1 MATVS
6 NQRMS
11 ARAGAA
17 RIRAAQ
23 SRLAAAT
30 WILLGILAAALLAV
44 PRPAHGQ
51 ALGVQRLLHTA
62 TTSEDARYVASAR
75 LPALGVARQKPVQL
89 DVRRLFDQQKAAP
102 ADISVDLFD
111 ADTVTLTPERLERR
125 GEGNYTW
132 HGKLKDHPNGFAMIT
147 VVDGNVSGMIEL
159 GDNSRGARTRYQL
172 QSTSDGLTLLQE
184 IDSAAFPE
192 DHPATGELVAPVDN
206 VKPLFGATNSSK
218 GVLANGVVE
227 KADTAAI
234 IDVMIVYS
242 NQTAA
247 AAGAGIGAQAQQAVD
262 TANLVY
268 ANSGIT
274 TRLRLVYAGPANYD
288 ESGDFNTDL
297 NRLTNGADG
306 YMDGVAALRDAYGAD
321 LVSLFVE
328 NAQYCGLGWVGPNAG
343 YGFSVINRGCASS
356 NLSYPHELGHN
367 FGARH
372 DTYVDTATTP
382 YAYGHGWVDTGQR
395 WRDVMAYNNACAAYG
410 FNCTRI
416 PYMSNPALTYGSP
429 ADPLGSTTT
438 ANVARVHND
447 NALTVA
453 NFRASK
459 QGGATSCTFTVA
471 PASASVGAGFG
482 SGSVGVTTQSGCAW
496 NAASNAVWLSA
507 GSSATGSGTLAYSYA
522 ANSGPAR
529 SGTLN
534 IGGVAFNVMQASGC
548 AFTLGTTSAVVP
560 STGGSGTTTLATGG
574 GCPWT
579 AASSATWLAVSSAT
593 SGSGGT
599 TVSYAAAVNTGAAR
613 SANLTI
619 GGQTFIVSQAAA
631 TATAPVA
638 TISVAAMNFGSV
650 MVGKT
655 SGAKTATV
663 KNSGGGTLTIGSLTL
678 GGANAVEFSRAGTC
692 AVGTSLA
699 AGASCTL
706 SLTFRPL
713 TIGARVASLSV
724 GTSSGSGV
732 VTLSGTG
739 KKAGR

>member
-17 RIRAAQ
+17 RIRASQ

-321 LVSLFVE
+321 FVSLFV
-328 NAQYCGLGWVGPNAG
+328 
-343 YGFSVINRGCASS
+343 
-356 NLSYPHELGHN
+356 
-367 FGARH
+367 
-372 DTYVDTATTP
+372 
-382 YAYGHGWVDTGQR
+382 
-395 WRDVMAYNNACAAYG
+395 
-410 FNCTRI
+410 
-416 PYMSNPALTYGSP
+416 
-429 ADPLGSTTT
+429 
-438 ANVARVHND
+438 
-447 NALTVA
+447 
-453 NFRASK
+453 
-459 QGGATSCTFTVA
+459 
-471 PASASVGAGFG
+471 
-482 SGSVGVTTQSGCAW
+482 
-496 NAASNAVWLSA
+496 
-507 GSSATGSGTLAYSYA
+507 
-522 ANSGPAR
+522 
-529 SGTLN
+529 
-534 IGGVAFNVMQASGC
+534 
-548 AFTLGTTSAVVP
+548 
-560 STGGSGTTTLATGG
+560 
-574 GCPWT
+574 
-579 AASSATWLAVSSAT
+579 
-593 SGSGGT
+593 
-599 TVSYAAAVNTGAAR
+599 
-613 SANLTI
+613 
-619 GGQTFIVSQAAA
+619 
-631 TATAPVA
+631 
-638 TISVAAMNFGSV
+638 
-650 MVGKT
+650 
-655 SGAKTATV
+655 
-663 KNSGGGTLTIGSLTL
+663 
-678 GGANAVEFSRAGTC
+678 
-692 AVGTSLA
+692 
-699 AGASCTL
+699 
-706 SLTFRPL
+706 
-713 TIGARVASLSV
+713 
-724 GTSSGSGV
+724 
-732 VTLSGTG
+732 
-739 KKAGR
+739 